1 MVTSIAYSTDSS
13 RQDGEESFFLSVT
26 AFNHSTGISIEAYL
40 TSFYSFHLSFS
51 FRGFLPSFSSSAL
64 CYPRHS
70 FFPGGRSPNSLHS
83 VTSLTNPRH
92 TCYISFLTKARLT
105 YKPSLFWSFSLVF
118 LALLPAWKLLAASF
132 FLVGSGF
139 EYFLIF

>member
-51 FRGFLPSFSSSAL
+51 FRVFLPSGYL
-64 CYPRHS
+64 LLQRTM
-70 FFPGGRSPNSLHS
+70 L
-83 VTSLTNPRH
+83 
-92 TCYISFLTKARLT
+92 SFLT
-105 YKPSLFWSFSLVF
+105 
-118 LALLPAWKLLAASF
+118 SF
-132 FLVGSGF
+132 FLSAFWGVSQLF
-139 EYFLIF
+139 ALSYFSY